1 MLPIDIVVDPS
12 WRMVQ
17 FYHIRERHWPPVT
30 VLRQSLQAVSKQALQ
45 NLRVALFHRAVDFA
59 SPDHAVH
66 GGGRLFITGLLQRRE
81 FLKRKRDGFLLVQFQ
96 LIEYKPLF
104 PPLGFQQGAEGIP
117 PFLQE
122 SFMFLSGLAQI
133 FRQAG
138 LVFSQMLP

>member
-17 FYHIRERHWPPVT
+17 FYHIRERHWPPVAA
-30 VLRQSLQAVSKQALQ
+30 LRQFLPAVGKQALQ
-45 NLRVALFHRAVDFA
+45 NFCVALFHRAVDFA
-59 SPDHAVH
+59 RPGYAVH
-66 GGGRLFITGLLQRRE
+66 GGGRLFIASLLQRRE
-81 FLKRKRDGFLLVQFQ
+81 FLESKWDRFLLVQLQ

-117 PFLQE
+117 ALPQE
-122 SFMFLSGLAQI
+122 GFMFLPGQAQI

-138 LVFSQMLP
+138 FVFSQVLP